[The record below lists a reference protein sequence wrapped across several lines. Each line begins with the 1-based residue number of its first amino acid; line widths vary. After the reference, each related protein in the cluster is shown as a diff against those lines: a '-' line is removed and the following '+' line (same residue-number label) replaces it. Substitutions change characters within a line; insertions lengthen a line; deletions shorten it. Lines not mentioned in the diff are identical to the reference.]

1 VPLPNLT
8 FFCELDPEPLSGLI
22 TDSLITDLKTLNARV
37 SLGVRDFSLERA
49 QVVRRL
55 NQKNVPVIAWILL
68 PVEEGYWLNLRNGSQ
83 ANQRYAEFR
92 QWSKAEGLQWAGVG
106 LDIEPDLRDLSNLSN
121 RNWRALPQYF
131 LRLFAR
137 VDWRKGQAAY
147 RRLIHKIR
155 EDGFQVE
162 SYQFPLIDDERKAH
176 SSLLQ
181 RLLGIVDLPTDR
193 EVWMLYTSF
202 IRPHGSGVLASYA
215 PQAHTI
221 AIGSTGGGMDAEF
234 GDFKPL
240 TKEEFAS
247 DLHLAWYYCNDLYIF
262 SLEGCVNQGMMEQLK
277 QFTWDYPVILP
288 EASAMRVDSWRASL
302 QSLLWFFSHIAAI
315 LGLVLTGALVWKSLR
330 RLLSRKK

>member
-1 VPLPNLT
+1 MPFPNLT
-8 FFCELDPEPLSGLI
+8 FFCELDPDPLNALI
-22 TDSLITDLKTLNARV
+22 TDSLIADLKTLNARV
-37 SLGVRDFSLERA
+37 SLGLRDFSPERA

-55 NQKNVPVIAWILL
+55 NQMDIPVIAWIVL
-68 PVEEGYWLNLRNGSQ
+68 PVNEGYWLNLRNSTQ

-92 QWSKAEGLQWAGVG
+92 VWTKAEGLKWAGVG
-106 LDIEPDLRDLSNLSN
+106 LDIEPDLRDLSNVSK
-121 RNWRALPQYF
+121 RNWRVLPQYF

-137 VDWRKGQAAY
+137 MDWRKGLAAY
-147 RRLIHKIR
+147 RRLIHKIH
-155 EDGFQVE
+155 EDGFWVE

-181 RLLGIVDLPTDR
+181 RLMGLVDLPTDR
-193 EVWMLYTSF
+193 EVWMLYSSF
-202 IRPHGSGVLASYA
+202 IRPLGPGVLASYA
-215 PQAHTI
+215 PQAHAI
-221 AIGSTGGGMDAEF
+221 AIGSTGGGMDVEF

-288 EASAMRVDSWRASL
+288 EASALRVDSWRASL
-302 QSLLWFFSHIAAI
+302 QSVLWFFSHLAVIAGI
-315 LGLVLTGALVWKSLR
+315 VLTGVLFWKSLR
-330 RLLSRKK
+330 RLLSRRK